1 MMISRIPIPLKTS
14 AVRVEQDAEIEL
26 LDRLETALTR
36 TGFLADR
43 IDIVNFYVSLK
54 HRSLTILAGPAGN
67 GKVALLECMAD
78 LLTGSNILQRQLA
91 PGHAWYAGYPAN
103 TALIGMHAR
112 MITDKLLFAIEE
124 ASQPENAQ
132 RLFIVGLTHIS
143 PAEQLSFFTEVGYQL
158 QHNQIMRVGDVHLS
172 EPITFPPNLL
182 LIGTL
187 DTEDFNSRDDDVLSA
202 GSIVKWSADKGIAQ
216 VAVAGESPD
225 FGHEFICSS
234 LHDSRRAYKKLLSVV
249 AGIKQPLQII
259 MLLRSVFRTQ
269 GSELPP
275 DLLND
280 VILYIANAWS
290 RRGIGLFD
298 PVAARNLEIAFDM
311 ALAQLVLPRSRKTIL
326 SSEKLQTHLCSI
338 LKEHLPRSSAFLKKR
353 CDEHNYLI
361 QRKEFE
367 TLS

>member
-1 MMISRIPIPLKTS
+1 MMISRISIPLKTA

-43 IDIVNFYVSLK
+43 IDIVNFYVALK
-54 HRSLTILAGPAGN
+54 HRSLAILAGPAGN

-91 PGHAWYAGYPAN
+91 PGHAWYAGFPAN
-103 TALIGMHAR
+103 TTLIGMHAR
-112 MITDKLLFAIEE
+112 MITEKLLFAIEE

-143 PAEQLSFFTEVGYQL
+143 PAEQLSFFSEVGYQL

-172 EPITFPPNLL
+172 EPVPFPPNLL

-187 DTEDFNSRDDDVLSA
+187 DTEDFNSWDDDVLS
-202 GSIVKWSADKGIAQ
+202 GGNFVEWSADIGVPQTATTDKL
-216 VAVAGESPD
+216 PD
-225 FGHEFICSS
+225 LGYEFIRSS
-234 LHDSRRAYKKLLSVV
+234 VHDSRRAYKKLLSVM
-249 AGIKQPLQII
+249 AGIRQPLQII
-259 MLLRSVFRTQ
+259 MLLRGVFRTH

-275 DLLND
+275 NLLND
-280 VILYIANAWS
+280 VILYLANAWS
-290 RRGIGLFD
+290 TRGVGLFD
-298 PVAARNLEIAFDM
+298 PVAAHNLEIAFDM

-338 LKEHLPRSSAFLKKR
+338 LKEHLPRSSAFLEKH
-353 CDEHNYLI
+353 CEEHNYLL
-361 QRKEFE
+361 QRKEYE